1 MRRRRLL
8 AALSTLPVAV
18 AGCGGRT
25 DPTTP
30 ARTPTPTATPPD
42 TATPIAETTPL
53 PDPPASPTA
62 DDALA
67 FVRAYERVAA
77 TNRLVRRG
85 GDGPARDP
93 EIGEP
98 KATLVVESEDGFYL
112 FGACRAEARYG
123 DEGGFG
129 INRHEVPHFVGR
141 DGSHAVAPWTA
152 VVCDTREDPYA
163 AADGAENAV
172 TPNERAGAE
181 IHLFRFDGGDHAVDV
196 TVEYLD
202 DGPPRRVFSTTVE
215 AGSDLPDPAY
225 DFVLANLAVRRG
237 RYRVAV
243 DVPAADT
250 ADDDAVTTWTLADP
264 EAPSWTGLSVFVG
277 DDGRPSVAL
286 PETDDDSLVPGPS
299 LCFRHSEAHED
310 G

>member
-25 DPTTP
+25 DSETP
-30 ARTPTPTATPPD
+30 VRTPTPTATPPD

-53 PDPPASPTA
+53 PDPPESPTA
-62 DDALA
+62 EDALA
-67 FVRAYERVAA
+67 FVREYERVAA

-93 EIGEP
+93 EIGDP
-98 KATLVVESEDGFYL
+98 AAVLVAESDRGFYL
-112 FGACRAEARYG
+112 FGACRAEATYG
-123 DEGGFG
+123 DDGGFG

-141 DGSHAVAPWTA
+141 RGDHDVAPWSA
-152 VVCDTREDPYA
+152 AVCDTRERPYA
-163 AADGAENAV
+163 AANGDENAV
-172 TPNERAGAE
+172 APGEAAGAE
-181 IHLFRFDGGDHAVDV
+181 IHLYRFDGGARDVEV

-215 AGSDLPDPAY
+215 ARSDLPDPAY
-225 DFVLANLAVRRG
+225 PYICSNVAVRRG
-237 RYRVAV
+237 RYRVSA
-243 DVPAADT
+243 DVPAADVP
-250 ADDDAVTTWTLADP
+250 DDDAVTTWTLTGPD
-264 EAPSWTGLSVFVG
+264 APSWTGLSVFVG
-277 DDGRPSVAL
+277 DDGRPVVGL
-286 PETDDDSLVPGPS
+286 PDTDDDSLVPGPS
-299 LCFRHSEAHED
+299 MCFEHAASRDD